1 MTMIK
6 NNAALLR
13 QYMRPATNS
22 IRFQIGESFCQSS
35 FNRDSEN
42 ENLTMDE
49 EFLW

>member
-13 QYMRPATNS
+13 QYMRPATNA
-22 IRFQIGESFCQSS
+22 IRLQTGGQFCQSS
-35 FNRDSEN
+35 FNKNSEN